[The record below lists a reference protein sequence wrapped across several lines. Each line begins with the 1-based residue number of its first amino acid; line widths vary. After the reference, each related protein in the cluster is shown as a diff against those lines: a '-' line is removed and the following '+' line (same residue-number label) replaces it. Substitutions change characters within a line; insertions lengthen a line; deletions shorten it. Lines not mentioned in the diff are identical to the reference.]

1 MSRVGNNPIVVP
13 EGVNVEIH
21 ADSVQVSGRLG
32 TLSQKYDGVS
42 FFKDENQLIVK
53 RNSESKEHKAKHGL
67 YLSLIHI

>member
-42 FFKDENQLIVK
+42 FFKDENTRKKLTQ
-53 RNSESKEHKAKHGL
+53 NS
-67 YLSLIHI
+67 